1 MDMTMNIDMDMGM
14 DRDTD
19 TGTDTNV
26 YRDNINGHYVNAKE
40 WAAIKNLEIKNK
52 GSSVKMTL

>member
-1 MDMTMNIDMDMGM
+1 MDMTINIEMDMGM

-26 YRDNINGHYVNAKE
+26 YLDNINGYYVKAKE
-40 WAAIKNLEIKNK
+40 WAAIKAKNK
-52 GSSVKMTL
+52 K

>member
-1 MDMTMNIDMDMGM
+1 MNIEMDMGM

-26 YRDNINGHYVNAKE
+26 YLDNINGHYVKAKE
-40 WAAIKNLEIKNK
+40 WAAIKSRNK
-52 GSSVKMTL
+52 K

>member
-1 MDMTMNIDMDMGM
+1 MNIDMDMGM

-26 YRDNINGHYVNAKE
+26 YMDKINRHYVKAN
-40 WAAIKNLEIKNK
+40 
-52 GSSVKMTL
+52 SMDSVKI